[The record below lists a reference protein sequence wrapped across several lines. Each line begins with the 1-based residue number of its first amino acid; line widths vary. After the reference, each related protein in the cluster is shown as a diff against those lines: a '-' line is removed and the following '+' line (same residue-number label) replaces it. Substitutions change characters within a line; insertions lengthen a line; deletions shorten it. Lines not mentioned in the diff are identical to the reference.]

1 MSAGSISV
9 SAGYMENPL
18 KAASPAVAN
27 LELSQLDLRYEGYRL
42 RQPRLEDRLLPLIAQ
57 EGIREPL
64 QGVGGAS
71 PILLDGF
78 KRYRCARRLQIHVV
92 PFVTLGSDE
101 LGSILQLLRQ
111 SHRRHG
117 LSLLEEAHFVDELQS
132 VRGLNVAEIAQ
143 ELGCSKAWV
152 GVRLGLFKDLSAVV
166 RDALFTG
173 AFPVYSYLYSL
184 RPFRRLKDVSP
195 ADIDRFVQALRGKK
209 LSVREIEGLAHGF
222 FRGPESFRQEIL
234 QGNLKLALQQLTE
247 APPDP
252 DGCSEFERILL
263 QDLERLQKSLLR
275 VLTKGQ
281 DPRIQSRA
289 FLAQANLLTAAIL
302 SRSTAFLQTL
312 RHLHDRSGHA

>member
-9 SAGYMENPL
+9 SVGYMENPL

-42 RQPRLEDRLLPLIAQ
+42 RQPRLEDRLLPWIAQ

-64 QGVGGAS
+64 QGVAGPT

-78 KRYRCARRLQIHVV
+78 KRYRCARQLHLHVV
-92 PFVTLGSDE
+92 PFVALGTDE
-101 LGSILQLLRQ
+101 LSGILQLLRQ
-111 SHRRHG
+111 SSRRHS
-117 LSLLEEAHFVDELQS
+117 LSLLEEARFVDELRS
-132 VRGLNVAEIAQ
+132 VRGLSVAEIAQ
-143 ELGCSKAWV
+143 ELSCSKAWV
-152 GVRLGLFKDLSAVV
+152 SVRLGLLPDLSPVV
-166 RDALFTG
+166 RDALFAG

-184 RPFRRLKDVSP
+184 RPFRRLKEVAP
-195 ADIDRFVQALRGKK
+195 ADIDQFVQALRDKK

-234 QGNLKLALQQLTE
+234 QGNLKLALQHLTE
-247 APPDP
+247 TPADP
-252 DGCSEFERILL
+252 DGCSEFERIVL

-275 VLTKGQ
+275 ILTKGQ
-281 DPRIQSRA
+281 DPRLQSRA

-302 SRSTAFLQTL
+302 SRSTAGLQTL
-312 RHLHDRSGHA
+312 RHLHDRSR